1 MEKSIMLGDDDSL
14 IYDTVKIYN
23 DPVSDDFISESQ
35 KMKAHIEI
43 IQNSNIQIK
52 DTGEIVIK
60 NDANDST
67 PNRPKRHTKNS
78 TPDDSSE
85 KFSMDAKKPRK
96 L

>member
-1 MEKSIMLGDDDSL
+1 MEKSIMLGDDDL
-14 IYDTVKIYN
+14 IYDAVKIYN

-85 KFSMDAKKPRK
+85 KVSMDAKKPRK